1 MRELNGYPK
10 LREGL
15 LAVRRGLDEVE
26 GTATNEAGTITATV
40 GGRGEVRELVLDQRV
55 FRDANAGA
63 LADDILATLRAAG
76 KQAADEAFQLTT
88 KALGGGT
95 R

>member
-1 MRELNGYPK
+1 MNLK
-10 LREGL
+10 LRDAL
-15 LAVRRGLDEVE
+15 LAVQRDLAEVE
-26 GTATNEAGTITATV
+26 GTATNDAGTITATV
-40 GGRGEVRELVLDQRV
+40 GGRGEVRELTLDQRV

-76 KQAADEAFQLTT
+76 DHAATEAFRLTT
-88 KALGGGT
+88 KALGGGP